1 MARIN
6 PQRRAEIGQQKRSQT
21 NSRIVDAALR
31 VIAAKGIQLFSID
44 DVVTEAGISR
54 GSFYNYYPDRAALVT
69 DIADRL
75 HDIMHEGSFQ
85 FDESRSMRD
94 NLVAYMRHQT
104 RFLRRADEHRDWGL
118 LINETFASER
128 TRRPFLG
135 THDPTVFFGFMTRL
149 GESGFIA
156 YRSTDAIYDFFI
168 GFMYFTM
175 ARIVGGSDR
184 PADEHIAD
192 FHFHVFL
199 AFGLPA
205 DQIGELVAEAMAPDD
220 R

>member
-31 VIAAKGIQLFSID
+31 VIAAKGIHLFSID

-69 DIADRL
+69 GIADRL
-75 HDIMHEGSFQ
+75 HDIMGEEPFH
-85 FDESRSMRD
+85 FDEGKSMRD
-94 NLVAYMRHQT
+94 NLVAYLRRQT
-104 RFLRRADEHRDWGL
+104 HFLRKADEHRDWGT

-128 TRRPFLG
+128 TRRPFMG
-135 THDPTVFFGFMTRL
+135 THDPAIFFGFMRRL

-156 YRSTDAIYDFFI
+156 YRSIDAIYDFFI

-175 ARIVGGSDR
+175 ARIVAGSGR
-184 PADEHIAD
+184 PADSLIAD
-192 FHFHVFL
+192 FHFHVLL
-199 AFGLPA
+199 AFGLPRE
-205 DQIGELVAEAMAPDD
+205 QIGTMIEEAMVPEGA
-220 R
+220 